1 MNILQSKHLSTTKSF
16 LKWSFYGGVVGG
28 LCGIASAIF
37 LHGLDWVTDVRENHK
52 GIIYFLPIAGVLT
65 SYLYIKFGKNSSRGN
80 NLILEEIQNKKEKI
94 PFPSCIPKV
103 KAPVITAKIAI
114 TSIEIIT

>member
-65 SYLYIKFGKNSSRGN
+65 SYLYMKFGK
-80 NLILEEIQNKKEKI
+80 
-94 PFPSCIPKV
+94 
-103 KAPVITAKIAI
+103 
-114 TSIEIIT
+114 